1 MPKKEVCMGR
11 HKLPYKL
18 KKPNNHHKYW
28 RYVLSTSDNQ
38 SEISTKTR
46 VKYEAERIAKEAY
59 KEALEQQMSVTTFG
73 NYAADFFTSKCKL
86 TLRKKSSNK
95 TFSDDM
101 LKVKRGQLTNYL
113 LPKFKDVPLDE
124 ITPVMFEDWRLTLN
138 LANSTKNGIT
148 IVMKQI
154 LNEAVRD
161 KKINLNPLQQVET
174 LAKIADNP
182 RDSLSV
188 EDMKKLFPLN
198 EQKALKVWRSQKYH
212 TLMFLLV
219 SSGMRSGEVRALK
232 WSDVL
237 WEDSGLLI
245 TKAVKNS
252 GAVGTVKEKKEKF
265 VRIPG
270 RTIELLKA
278 WKTESL
284 ATGDEDLIFYGKETT
299 KSIDRGTILDNF
311 KKGLDRAKIKGGK
324 NLVPHSLRHTF
335 NSYMLT
341 VLPSEVVRKFTGHSS
356 EEMSKHY
363 YHPLLRQELKETEQF
378 QEKID
383 RIWG

>member
-1 MPKKEVCMGR
+1 MGR

-18 KKPNNHHKYW
+18 KKPNSHHKYW
-28 RYVLSTSDNQ
+28 RYVLSTDSKR
-38 SEISTKTR
+38 SEISTRTR

-59 KEALEQQMSVTTFG
+59 KLALEEMATVTTFG
-73 NYAADFFTSKCKL
+73 NYAAGFFTSICKL

-101 LKVKRGQLTNYL
+101 LKVKRGQLSNYL

-174 LAKIADNP
+174 LAKIADKP

-188 EDMKKLFPLN
+188 EDMKKLFPLDN
-198 EQKALKVWRSQKYH
+198 QRALKIWKTQKYH

-219 SSGMRSGEVRALK
+219 SSGMRSGEVRALR

-252 GAVGTVKEKKEKF
+252 GAVGTVKENKEKF

-270 RTIELLKA
+270 RTIELLRA
-278 WKTESL
+278 WRTESL
-284 ATGDEDLIFYGKETT
+284 ATEEDDVIFYGKDT
-299 KSIDRGTILDNF
+299 KRSIDRGTILDNF
-311 KKGLDRAKIKGGK
+311 KKGLERAKIKGGK
-324 NLVPHSLRHTF
+324 NHVPHSLRHTF
-335 NSYMLT
+335 NSYMLS
-341 VLPSEVVRKFTGHSS
+341 VLPSELVRKFTGHST
-356 EEMSKHY
+356 EQMSKHY
-363 YHPLLRQELKETEQF
+363 YHPLLRQELKATEQF

-383 RIWG
+383 SIWGK